1 MKIGAMVVRMFTSAS
16 IVRAYSAA
24 FRTRLLATTVQSY
37 SAPKRL
43 GFGGL
48 VRYGSNP
55 TPCLPRPLFVRGGA
69 TVPSSSLSSSAVEP
83 EPTTSDYGGILG
95 TLQPSTFGSLPYLY
109 SSTKTTSTTTTK
121 SNHKVLFILGGPGA
135 GKGTQCAN
143 LVSKYRCVH
152 LSAGDLLRAAKE
164 DTTNVHSAL
173 ISECLVQG
181 KIVPVEIS
189 LGLLSDAMDA
199 AVSKPAPG
207 TVARSE
213 YEREERYGAP
223 IFLIDGF
230 PRNFDNLQGWCDIM
244 PHSGTSLLGTLV
256 FDCPVEILQERILS
270 RGETSGRT
278 DDNLVSARKRFD
290 TFVEQT
296 CPVVEAL
303 EREVREC
310 KTVHIDGSNGLEEVW
325 AETQNIMD
333 GFVTNDV
340 LSANSDLLT
349 AIRSEDWEGYRAL
362 VAPDM
367 ISPEVDDTAPS
378 TTTPPTPKVTP
389 QSMEVIPNLQR
400 EDPVSNAVVEIMGTT
415 ATVSYD
421 RTFVLEDGSD
431 LHFREMRTWRHVNN
445 GWIMVHFTRKQ

>member
-16 IVRAYSAA
+16 IVRAYS
-24 FRTRLLATTVQSY
+24 FSRTRIIATVNSCPT
-37 SAPKRL
+37 PKRL
-43 GFGGL
+43 SGFGGL

-55 TPCLPRPLFVRGGA
+55 APGLSRPLFVRGGA

-83 EPTTSDYGGILG
+83 ESTTSEYGGIVG

-164 DTTNVHSAL
+164 DTSNVHSAL

-278 DDNLVSARKRFD
+278 DDNLVSAKKRFD

-349 AIRSEDWEGYRAL
+349 AIRNEDWEGYRAL

-367 ISPEVDDTAPS
+367 ISPEVDDTEPTKPS
-378 TTTPPTPKVTP
+378 EPKVTP

-400 EDPVSNAVVEIMGTT
+400 ENPVSNAVVEIMGTT

-421 RTFVLEDGSD
+421 RSFVLEDGSD
-431 LHFREMRTWRHVNN
+431 LQFREMRTWRHVNN